1 MANAHLI
8 DYERRLRRQL
18 RTFLAGRGPHRA
30 VVSTL
35 YEWKKKDW
43 RPFLFGGLLRDILI
57 LGRKRQLRDVDVV
70 IENGSSEELAEAL
83 HPYIKR
89 RNRFGG
95 FQLELSSWHFD
106 VWPLHKTWAFVQN
119 KGLIASPQNLP
130 RTTFLNVEAIA
141 VSIGEN
147 GEVGDLF
154 EAGFFDA
161 VRTKMLDINLED
173 NPYPAL
179 AAVRAIA
186 TAEKLRY
193 SLSPRLCQYILNTE
207 KDHGS
212 DALVNAQDSHY
223 GYIRFRKL
231 TLQKLLR
238 RIRTEL
244 ARSSAE
250 PIRLH
255 DPGTRQLPL
264 WHFEE
269 SA

>member
-1 MANAHLI
+1 MAEVHSI

-35 YEWKKKDW
+35 YDWKRKDW

-57 LGRKRQLRDVDVV
+57 LGRRHGPRDVDVV

-95 FQLELSSWHFD
+95 FQLELSKWHFD

-130 RTTFLNVEAIA
+130 KTTFLNVEAIA
-141 VSIGEN
+141 VSLGEN
-147 GEVGDLF
+147 GEVGDIF

-161 VRTKMLDINLED
+161 VRTKILDINLED

-179 AAVRAIA
+179 AAVRALA

-193 SLSPRLCQYILNTE
+193 SLSPRLGHYILDTE
-207 KDHGS
+207 KDLGS
-212 DALVNAQDSHY
+212 EALVNAQDSHY
-223 GYIRFRKL
+223 GYVRFRRL
-231 TLQKLLR
+231 TIQKLVRHVR
-238 RIRTEL
+238 REL
-244 ARSSAE
+244 SRSSVE

-255 DPGTRQLPL
+255 DPATRQLSL
-264 WHFEE
+264 WHLEE